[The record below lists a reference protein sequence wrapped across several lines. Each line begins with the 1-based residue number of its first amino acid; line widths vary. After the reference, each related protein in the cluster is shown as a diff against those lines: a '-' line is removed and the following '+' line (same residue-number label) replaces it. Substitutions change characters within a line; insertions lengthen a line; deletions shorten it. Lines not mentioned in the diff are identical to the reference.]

1 MQLLPDEELL
11 VISNQDKVK
20 LTSQRVQLTD
30 KEWGRS
36 YEITIFLENI
46 SSIENVYK
54 SNPLLLLIAAL
65 GLVVAL
71 VTYNRTYDRGLT
83 FGGFAASVIFLL
95 LWLNSRR
102 HVVTI
107 SSNGGGK
114 LNFPIDGMS
123 EAAVQDFVDKVNVA
137 KAGRMNQLIRRNI

>member
-11 VISNQDKVK
+11 ITSNQDKVV
-20 LTSQRVQLTD
+20 LTSQRVYLKD

-36 YEITIFLENI
+36 YQIILFLENI

-54 SNPLLLLIAAL
+54 SNPVLLVIAAL
-65 GLVVAL
+65 GLIVGL
-71 VTYNRTYDRGLT
+71 VTVDRAYDGGLWLGAFT
-83 FGGFAASVIFLL
+83 VAGIFLL

-107 SSNGGGK
+107 SSNGGAK
-114 LNFPIDGMS
+114 LNFLVEGMG
-123 EAAVQDFVDKVNVA
+123 EGQVQDFVDKVAAA
-137 KAGRMNQLIRRNI
+137 KAGRMNQLFGR

>member
-11 VISNQDKVK
+11 VTSNQDRII
-20 LTSQRVQLTD
+20 LTSQRIHLTD

-36 YEITIFLENI
+36 YQITLFLENI

-54 SNPLLLLIAAL
+54 SNPVLLAIGAL
-65 GLVVAL
+65 GLVVGIA
-71 VTYNRTYDRGLT
+71 TINREYQAELA
-83 FGGFAASVIFLL
+83 FGGFTAAVIFLL

-102 HVVTI
+102 HVVMI

-114 LNFPIDGMS
+114 LNFLVEKMG
-123 EAAVQDFVDKVNVA
+123 EVEVQDFADKVQAA
-137 KAGRMNQLIRRNI
+137 KANRMKQLLHH